1 MGTTNAGIS
10 NASVASKKAIREF
23 CKSGT
28 RESGYHLSIHI
39 ERKSGVFFF
48 ETKKKESKRL
58 LKIYGIAS
66 SNMMTEF

>member
-1 MGTTNAGIS
+1 MQGFLTQALHLKS
-10 NASVASKKAIREF
+10 NTREF

-39 ERKSGVFFF
+39 ERKSGVFF
-48 ETKKKESKRL
+48 ETKKKEKAKRL